1 MDWHTP
7 IAEVDANRHPVL
19 PDSERYEIARCVYD
33 FDFEG
38 GASTITLTLTLV
50 HRQTGDRRRLRFAGV
65 SCSHPLSGYHGL
77 YILDTGYRQ
86 WERRVRVEV
95 GEFFEDGGVYFLD
108 ESVEEVPDAEPG
120 AAADGGA

>member
-19 PDSERYEIARCVYD
+19 PESERYQIARCVYD
-33 FDFEG
+33 FDAEG
-38 GASTITLTLTLV
+38 GESSITLTLV

-65 SCSHPLSGYHGL
+65 SCSHPLAGYYGL
-77 YILDTGYRQ
+77 YIVDTSYRQ

-95 GEFFEDGGVYFLD
+95 GEFFEDGGVYFLA
-108 ESVEEVPDAEPG
+108 ESVEEIPAEPG
-120 AAADGGA
+120 AAADPAS